1 MVSVRWNALYEEV
14 KDDTELVIA
23 HPDPII
29 SVRDNGAGKLL
40 DAAGVERGSVN
51 YSSGQIVIQPDGQG
65 GIPKTRYEWR
75 TIGTYGDGHG
85 NTIAR
90 QRWTLVEIYY
100 VQAAYLFPVDDSGWV

>member
-1 MVSVRWNALYEEV
+1 
-14 KDDTELVIA
+14 
-23 HPDPII
+23 
-29 SVRDNGAGKLL
+29 
-40 DAAGVERGSVN
+40 
-51 YSSGQIVIQPDGQG
+51 QG

-100 VQAAYLFPVDDSGWV
+100 VQAAYLFPVDDSGWVEVEYRSNNASQAGQDTVKATP